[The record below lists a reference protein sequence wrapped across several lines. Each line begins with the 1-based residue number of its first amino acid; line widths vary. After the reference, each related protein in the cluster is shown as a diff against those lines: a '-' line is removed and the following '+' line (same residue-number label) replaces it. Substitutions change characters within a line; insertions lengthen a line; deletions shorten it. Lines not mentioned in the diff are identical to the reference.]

1 MIISCNLLSFFFFP
15 IFNRDKEIA
24 RFDRTPNASII
35 ANVQRHTARGN
46 LVAQSSSKVPSQF
59 WYRLQQSILKVV
71 DVWQGNKNHC
81 FRCYYLFLFPFVEF
95 FKFLSTGWNF
105 ILFIYFIFF
114 SIEITIYREAKNISL
129 HSPVKVKRSLIWHML
144 LFSFF
149 FSLYFLAILPVFY
162 QIPVFRVQN

>member
-95 FKFLSTGWNF
+95 FKFLSTDWNF
-105 ILFIYFIFF
+105 ILFIYF
-114 SIEITIYREAKNISL
+114 T
-129 HSPVKVKRSLIWHML
+129 
-144 LFSFF
+144 FF
-149 FSLYFLAILPVFY
+149 FNWNNNLQRSRKHFSSFSS
-162 QIPVFRVQN
+162 